1 MCPPP
6 SKWVKFFPIRYRHTN
21 IHIIHIN
28 IWVFPIKIPGFPF
41 WSHDSDGSM
50 VEPLLFSLLRP
61 GCTPKLCTPREP
73 TVLQKDTCVRI
84 RLTQSRL
91 EMALSSVNPPSSY
104 RLKQT
109 GDIGEDR
116 ESPSLCTR
124 AQSAK
129 SMHVLTVQC
138 EKTASSLMP
147 QGRIVTREQATVN
160 GLLSN
165 MLSPQPWQT
174 VPAWRWQRFP
184 PWIFSS
190 ILAMSE
196 ISTLADLIRSRSR
209 KPALSQPGTHTD
221 RDCFNSQIYN
231 GLLFHGERPRH
242 WVTVFQGTREPPHM
256 LQRFLGP
263 SRDGI
268 S

>member
-6 SKWVKFFPIRYRHTN
+6 SKWDKFFPIRYRHTN

-50 VEPLLFSLLRP
+50 VEPLLFALLRP

-116 ESPSLCTR
+116 ESPSLCAR
-124 AQSAK
+124 GQSAK

-138 EKTASSLMP
+138 EKSKQSHASG
-147 QGRIVTREQATVN
+147 QDCN
-160 GLLSN
+160 
-165 MLSPQPWQT
+165 PW
-174 VPAWRWQRFP
+174 AGNSQRLALQYA
-184 PWIFSS
+184 FSS
-190 ILAMSE
+190 AMAD
-196 ISTLADLIRSRSR
+196 STGV
-209 KPALSQPGTHTD
+209 K
-221 RDCFNSQIYN
+221 
-231 GLLFHGERPRH
+231 
-242 WVTVFQGTREPPHM
+242 VTEVPSLNFQ
-256 LQRFLGP
+256 
-263 SRDGI
+263 
-268 S
+268 